1 MDALSAPS
9 RIVELRPKATDRYA
23 APAVLATF
31 ATASDSERIIVT
43 DSVQPAS
50 SLQGS
55 DSQAPRSARLP

>member
-23 APAVLATF
+23 APAALATAF
-31 ATASDSERIIVT
+31 DSERIVVT

-50 SLQGS
+50 SLQGM